1 MVALEAS
8 RLGHPARVIRVD
20 IAKNPPSRPLST
32 RASLTFAAEA
42 LGVESVLVEAPVH
55 FGDEP
60 LFSETCFLEDATR
73 SSVVGVR
80 ERPDEV
86 NPELISRERQ
96 AKLCQLRGVAVT
108 PCSRSESVAD
118 FDAPTGIKRIVIKP
132 AKADNLSV
140 RLRAH
145 GPRAI
150 PDFPSLA
157 FVAGNVPAAI
167 SESFQLQ
174 GVPHRFPVAQK
185 IEQVRRLNEPRDGK
199 Q

>member
-1 MVALEAS
+1 LLKI
-8 RLGHPARVIRVD
+8 RLVVRYRRVRHS
-20 IAKNPPSRPLST
+20 P
-32 RASLTFAAEA
+32 FAAETS
-42 LGVESVLVEAPVH
+42 GVESVLVEAPVH

-60 LFSETCFLEDATR
+60 LFPETCFLQHATR
-73 SSVVGVR
+73 RSVVGVR
-80 ERPDEV
+80 ERSDEV

-96 AKLCQLRGVAVT
+96 AKPCQLRGVAVT
-108 PCSRSESVAD
+108 PGSRSESVAD
-118 FDAPTGIKRIVIKP
+118 FDAPTGIERIVIKP

-145 GPRAI
+145 GPRTI

-167 SESFQLQ
+167 SESFQPQ
-174 GVPHRFPVAQK
+174 AVAHRFHIAQK
-185 IEQVRRLNEPRDGK
+185 IEQVRRVNEPRGGK